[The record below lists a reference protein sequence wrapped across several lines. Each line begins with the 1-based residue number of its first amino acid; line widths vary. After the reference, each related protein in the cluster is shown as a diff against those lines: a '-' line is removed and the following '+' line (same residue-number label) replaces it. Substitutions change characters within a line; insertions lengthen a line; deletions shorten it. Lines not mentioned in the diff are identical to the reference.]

1 MINMAA
7 DAKNDPYA
15 VDIDGRISDIQAL
28 MRERDIDVYLGSR
41 IRTMSFI
48 VDTFVPWRS
57 YIVIPAE
64 GLPTLFTFVIDA
76 DRILSETW
84 MDEDHV
90 RAYFGAGGADQI
102 EIIRYFIDEE
112 LEIRKGRLGYETGM
126 STYTAEGWLTH
137 YEYEQYS
144 AALPGLEFVNS
155 HDIVDKASLIKDE
168 GTINRF
174 REAGRIV
181 DEGQKAAREA
191 IENGGWK
198 GMTETELAGIAAL
211 AMRRAGSVSEWNN
224 AGLNEI
230 SSGWRTGLGACTP
243 PTTKEFAAGEALM
256 FDLHAMFKLALG
268 DHSHNYLLAPA
279 TERQRWHADNF
290 VACVQFVADNYRAGA
305 TPGDLIT
312 KLTDFSEERNCS
324 DFILPGVEHGIG
336 LYGDE
341 WRVGASMDVPIPY
354 WTDPEHVYQENEMV
368 ILAMQYAAREEDIG
382 FRYENPIV
390 ITKDGCE
397 LTSKYPLTIEEIA

>member
-1 MINMAA
+1 MAG
-7 DAKNDPYA
+7 KSQNDPYY
-15 VDIDGRISDIQAL
+15 VDVDKRIKDIQAE
-28 MRERDIDVYLGSR
+28 MGRRGIDVYLGSR

-57 YIVIPAE
+57 YMVIPAE

-76 DRILSETW
+76 GRILSETW

-102 EIIRYFIDEE
+102 EAIQYFIEEE
-112 LEIRKGRLGYETGM
+112 LGIRKGRLGYETGM
-126 STYTAEGWLTH
+126 ATYTAEGWLTH
-137 YEYEQYS
+137 YEYEQFS
-144 AALPGLEFVNS
+144 AALPGFEFVNS
-155 HDIVDKASLIKDE
+155 HDIVDYASLIKDE

-181 DEGQKAAREA
+181 DEGHAAARRAVES
-191 IENGGWK
+191 GGWK

-211 AMRRAGSVSEWNN
+211 AMRRAGSVSEWNF

-243 PTTKEFAAGEALM
+243 PTTKEFAAGEPLM

-290 VACVQFVADNYRAGA
+290 VACVQFVADRYRAGA
-305 TPGDLIT
+305 TPGGLIT
-312 KLTDFSEERNCS
+312 ELSDFSEERGCS

-336 LYGDE
+336 LFGDE
-341 WRVGASMDVPIPY
+341 WRVGAKHGRAHPVLDGPG
-354 WTDPEHVYQENEMV
+354 
-368 ILAMQYAAREEDIG
+368 ARLPG
-382 FRYENPIV
+382 KR
-390 ITKDGCE
+390 DGHPGHADTPPGRK
-397 LTSKYPLTIEEIA
+397 TSVSATRTPL

>member
-1 MINMAA
+1 MEMRA
-7 DAKNDPYA
+7 DTTDGRFA
-15 VDIDGRISDIQAL
+15 VDVQKRIEDVQAG
-28 MRERDIDVYLGSR
+28 MGERGIDVYLGSR
-41 IRTMSFI
+41 VRTMSFI
-48 VDTFVPWRS
+48 ADAFVPWRS
-57 YIVIPAE
+57 YIVIPAG
-64 GLPTLFTFVIDA
+64 GLPTIFTFVIDA
-76 DRILSETW
+76 DRLLSETW

-90 RAYFGAGGADQI
+90 RAYLGAGGADQI
-102 EIIRYFIDEE
+102 EVISCFIDEE
-112 LEIRKGRLGYETGM
+112 LGIRKGRLGYETGM
-126 STYTAEGWLTH
+126 ATYTAEGWMTH
-137 YEYEQYS
+137 YEYQQFS
-144 AALPGLEFVNS
+144 AALPDLEFVNA
-155 HDIVDKASLIKDE
+155 HDIVDHASLVKDE

-198 GMTETELAGIAAL
+198 GMTETELGGIAAL
-211 AMRRAGSVSEWNN
+211 AMRREGSVSEWNF

-268 DHSHNYLLAPA
+268 DHSHNYLVAPA

-290 VACVQFVADNYRAGA
+290 VACVRFVADSYRAGA
-305 TPGDLIT
+305 TPGGLIT
-312 KLTDFSEERNCS
+312 ELGKFAEERDCS

-336 LYGDE
+336 LFGDE

-354 WTDPEHVYQENEMV
+354 WTDPDHVYRENEMV
-368 ILAMQYAAREEDIG
+368 ILAMQYAAREDDVG

-390 ITKDGCE
+390 ITGDGCE
-397 LTSKYPLTIEEIA
+397 LTSKYPLAIEEIE